1 MNILI
6 VHAHPEPLSFTTSL
20 KTTAQQTFKK
30 LGHQVEI
37 SDLYAMQFNPVA
49 SKEDFLE
56 LNQPDYFNYALEQR
70 NATKQ
75 QLLATDI
82 QAEIDKVNRADL
94 VILNFPLYWTS
105 VPAIL
110 KGWIDRVFVSG
121 LFYGGKR
128 FYNHGGMAGKKA
140 MLCLTLGGRT
150 HMFGKIL
157 FTDQLNII
165 YHRFNAVVWLI
176 LALKFFPHS
185 LPTMYLTL
193 AKKRVKLFLRT
204 MSRISLTLTNL
215 NL

>member
-20 KTTAQQTFKK
+20 KTAAQQTFKK

-82 QAEIDKVNRADL
+82 QAEIDKVKRAD
-94 VILNFPLYWTS
+94 
-105 VPAIL
+105 
-110 KGWIDRVFVSG
+110 
-121 LFYGGKR
+121 
-128 FYNHGGMAGKKA
+128 
-140 MLCLTLGGRT
+140 
-150 HMFGKIL
+150 
-157 FTDQLNII
+157 
-165 YHRFNAVVWLI
+165 
-176 LALKFFPHS
+176 
-185 LPTMYLTL
+185 
-193 AKKRVKLFLRT
+193 
-204 MSRISLTLTNL
+204 
-215 NL
+215 

>member
-110 KGWIDRVFVSG
+110 KAGLIVYLSLDFFMVVSG
-121 LFYGGKR
+121 FTT
-128 FYNHGGMAGKKA
+128 MVAWQVKKQ
-140 MLCLTLGGRT
+140 CS
-150 HMFGKIL
+150 
-157 FTDQLNII
+157 
-165 YHRFNAVVWLI
+165 V
-176 LALKFFPHS
+176 
-185 LPTMYLTL
+185 
-193 AKKRVKLFLRT
+193 
-204 MSRISLTLTNL
+204 
-215 NL
+215 

>member
-1 MNILI
+1 M
-6 VHAHPEPLSFTTSL
+6 
-20 KTTAQQTFKK
+20 
-30 LGHQVEI
+30 
-37 SDLYAMQFNPVA
+37 
-49 SKEDFLE
+49 
-56 LNQPDYFNYALEQR
+56 
-70 NATKQ
+70 
-75 QLLATDI
+75 ATDI

-150 HMFGKIL
+150 HMFGENSIHGPIEHYL
-157 FTDQLNII
+157 SPIQ
-165 YHRFNAVVWLI
+165 RGS
-176 LALKFFPHS
+176 LAYTGFEVLPHS

>member
-30 LGHQVEI
+30 LGHRVEV

-70 NATKQ
+70 NAAKQ
-75 QLLATDI
+75 NLLAPDI
-82 QAEIDKVNRADL
+82 QGEIEKVKRADL
-94 VILNFPLYWTS
+94 IILNFPLYWTS

-121 LFYGGKR
+121 LFLWR
-128 FYNHGGMAGKKA
+128 KA
-140 MLCLTLGGRT
+140 
-150 HMFGKIL
+150 
-157 FTDQLNII
+157 
-165 YHRFNAVVWLI
+165 
-176 LALKFFPHS
+176 
-185 LPTMYLTL
+185 
-193 AKKRVKLFLRT
+193 FL
-204 MSRISLTLTNL
+204 
-215 NL
+215 